1 MNSSNKLHHSTFSF
15 GIMSI
20 TGVISTNSTET
31 LMNLFFLDHH
41 LLKTPYLIKE
51 KPSVLITTYPCIVVS
66 KFSAIVDT
74 TTSIW
79 VSLQK
84 TI

>member
-1 MNSSNKLHHSTFSF
+1 MQVWSF
-15 GIMSI
+15 RIFWKQGN
-20 TGVISTNSTET
+20 GRFV
-31 LMNLFFLDHH
+31 LFFLDHH

-79 VSLQK
+79 VSLRK